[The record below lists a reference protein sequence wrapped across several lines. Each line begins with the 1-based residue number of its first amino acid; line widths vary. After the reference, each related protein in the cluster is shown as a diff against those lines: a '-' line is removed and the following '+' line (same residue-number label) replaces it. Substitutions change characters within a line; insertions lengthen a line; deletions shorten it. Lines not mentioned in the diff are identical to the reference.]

1 MVGCQRSGT
10 TWTDAALRSHP
21 QVYLP
26 ENKQSYFFD
35 RQYNKGIDWY
45 MDRFRDVNPEQVAV
59 GEVATGYCLPEA
71 IPLMAKHF
79 PNIKLIMVMR
89 NPTDRAYS
97 NFQSRQAESGWSSFE
112 QAIESDSDLLQR
124 GQYIDQIEQ
133 LLSYY
138 DENQLLLLLYDDLHE
153 DDREYLNRILDFL
166 GVEIG
171 VHTKLIGQRA
181 NAAYF
186 TKSRNFLRSIGLRKF
201 VNALSKSPVGDWIR
215 KSRKNSGQ
223 AYKPMDI
230 QTKEKLVKHFAPFNA
245 RLSKLLQ
252 RDLSHWDRI

>member
-10 TWTDAALRSHP
+10 TWTDAALRNTPPKSIF
-21 QVYLP
+21 QRK
-26 ENKQSYFFD
+26 KQSYFFD
-35 RQYNKGIDWY
+35 RHYNKGIGWY
-45 MDRFRDVNPEQVAV
+45 VERFKDVEPQHVAV

-79 PNIKLIMVMR
+79 PKIKLIMVMR

-97 NFQSRQAESGWSSFE
+97 NFQSRKAESGWSSFE
-112 QAIESDSDLLQR
+112 QAIESDPDLLQR

-138 DENQLLLLLYDDLHE
+138 DEDQLLLLLYDDLHE
-153 DDREYLNRILDFL
+153 DDRLYLNRILDFL
-166 GVEIG
+166 GVETD
-171 VHTKLIGQRA
+171 VHTNLIGQRA
-181 NAAYF
+181 NAAYY
-186 TKSRNFLRSIGLRKF
+186 TKLRKFLHSIGLRGF
-201 VNALSKSPVGDWIR
+201 VNALSKSRVGDLIR

-223 AYKPMDI
+223 AYRPMDI
-230 QTKEKLVKHFAPFNA
+230 QTKEKLVKHFAPFNV

-252 RDLSHWDRI
+252 RDFITLG